1 MNLNYKKNERHSSR
15 AEWGHNATRV
25 SLMGV
30 VTCCHVSRYK
40 PLLTTGF
47 GKWKTDT
54 FGTRYTP
61 PRCRPVASQWPMV
74 TGKSPVRISTT
85 WESAWPAVLAQSLD
99 ISTMH
104 CSFWSWNRLKTHA
117 TKATTVLDPASY
129 WLVPASNQ

>member
-25 SLMGV
+25 SLLGV

-54 FGTRYTP
+54 FGTRCTP

-74 TGKSPVRISTT
+74 TGKSQCVYINHLGICLACCSGSVLGYINNALQLLVL
-85 WESAWPAVLAQSLD
+85 ESIENARYKGHHGCGRSVILARA
-99 ISTMH
+99 
-104 CSFWSWNRLKTHA
+104 C
-117 TKATTVLDPASY
+117 
-129 WLVPASNQ
+129 